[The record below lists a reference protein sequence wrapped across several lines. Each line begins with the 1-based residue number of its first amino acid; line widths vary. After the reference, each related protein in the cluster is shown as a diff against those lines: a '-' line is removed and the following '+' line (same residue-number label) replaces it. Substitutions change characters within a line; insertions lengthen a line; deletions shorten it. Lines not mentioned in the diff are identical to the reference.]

1 MATRSCRKANRR
13 GSGYLV
19 PTRQRREVLLVAG
32 GQLRPDGVPLRGD
45 DGRRRRPRGAAARA
59 RPHGGRVPRL
69 QRVPAQRHVL
79 ALSGAGAPAAPAV
92 HAGEP
97 AHLLRPARGREERAH
112 PRKLLPGAHQ
122 PGSVAHGVR
131 RARIAEASSRPCS
144 TPTWRSATAWR
155 ALPQE
160 YDGSDH
166 QKAEDSFDKYFERD
180 KAASTHAPKVYR
192 LTGWR
197 DAADPTYPGVP
208 PARAIRCSTWRAGTA

>member
-79 ALSGAGAPAAPAV
+79 ALSGAGAPPPCRD
-92 HAGEP
+92 AGEP
-97 AHLLRPARGREERAH
+97 PHLLRPARRREERAH
-112 PRKLLPGAHQ
+112 PRKLVPGAHQ

-131 RARIAEASSRPCS
+131 RARIAKASSRPCS

-155 ALPQE
+155 ACRRSTTARTTRRP
-160 YDGSDH
+160 
-166 QKAEDSFDKYFERD
+166 RT
-180 KAASTHAPKVYR
+180 ASTSTSSATRRPPR
-192 LTGWR
+192 TPPRSTGSPAGATRPTPRTWSTTCPC
-197 DAADPTYPGVP
+197 DP
-208 PARAIRCSTWRAGTA
+208 CSTWRAGTA